1 VIPGEPFAGLAG
13 NFVSAFPDTETLGRL
28 DYTFHNVR
36 TFYRFTFEQ
45 NRSVL
50 PFIPN
55 SFQPFANVNHARDH
69 VVGADFNTGT
79 FTHSIRFGYTKF
91 QNGITDAVTGSSIFD
106 PAPGIELAIGGD
118 PNCLTAGLDDFCSGP
133 NFLAPQSTVQSDHQ
147 IKYDGSKSYKNH
159 LFRFGVGYNHILG

>member
-1 VIPGEPFAGLAG
+1 M
-13 NFVSAFPDTETLGRL
+13 
-28 DYTFHNVR
+28 
-36 TFYRFTFEQ
+36 
-45 NRSVL
+45 L

-69 VVGADFNTGT
+69 VVGVDFNTGT

-118 PNCLTAGLDDFCSGP
+118 PNCLTAGAWMISV
-133 NFLAPQSTVQSDHQ
+133 LAPIFSLRRPQCSPIIRSSTTEARS
-147 IKYDGSKSYKNH
+147 
-159 LFRFGVGYNHILG
+159 